1 MTPGPALRKTK
12 LPKGFTTTSINC
24 GVRRYRPD
32 LGAVLS
38 DCNATVAAVY
48 TQNTCQAAPIQYC
61 KSVLPSDE
69 VRAIITNSGQAN
81 AATGKVGLEDNKKM
95 VEKFAEAINVNPEQV
110 ASASTG
116 VIGIPLNMEKI
127 LSGIPELVKRNSDY
141 AEAFATAIMT
151 TDLVPKTIT
160 TDLELSTGTIT
171 ITGICKGSGMIH
183 PNMATMLGYFLTDI
197 RLTKKEAQDY
207 LGEVVNNSF
216 NMISVDGETSTN
228 DTCFIMANGAS
239 KVALETENDKEV
251 FKKALQEVAIF
262 MAKSIAQDGEG
273 ASKLVE
279 VQVKGLADLTLARKA
294 AKGIVLSPLVKT
306 AIHGEDPNWGR
317 IYSRLGQDGVP
328 GELVNNM
335 TLAIQGVTI
344 LAKGDPVHF
353 EYYDIRSALKED
365 FVHIEID
372 FAEGTQVATAWGCD
386 LTKKYIDINT
396 EYN

>member
-353 EYYDIRSALKED
+353 EYYDIS
-365 FVHIEID
+365 
-372 FAEGTQVATAWGCD
+372 
-386 LTKKYIDINT
+386 
-396 EYN
+396 